1 MKEFRHIVIVSSLY
15 LPHLGGVEQFTQ
27 SLAKSLAVEC
37 KVTVLCLNTES
48 IPQDTRDG
56 RLTVQY
62 LPCYSMFC
70 GRLPI
75 PRPITGNLL
84 RSFFQSNQV
93 DFAIIQTRLYPLS
106 FQAARILSEKKIP
119 FILIEHGTGHIQFGK
134 GFMNRLWKLYEHGI
148 TFGLKR
154 YCKNYYGVSQA
165 SLDWLQHFGIS
176 GKGVIHNGVNPVDF
190 QELQPFFREKYNIPS
205 QAILIVFAG
214 RIQKEKG
221 ILDLLQAFYQIDSD
235 NVHLFIAGAGDMELM
250 DSWRVNSHIHILGQI
265 SHSEL
270 LSLFAES
277 QIFCLPTTYPEG
289 LPTVILEAGFSG
301 IPVITVDSGGI
312 RDVIFDDITGLFVES
327 GSPEQLRIKL
337 ELLIRNSSERQR
349 LGSNL
354 QNLIQKEFI
363 WPEII
368 KNIKSLW

>member
-1 MKEFRHIVIVSSLY
+1 MKEFRHIVIFSSLY

-27 SLAKSLAVEC
+27 SLAKSLAAEC
-37 KVTVLCLNTES
+37 KVSVICLNTEA

-62 LPCYSMFC
+62 LPCYSLFQ

-75 PRPITGNLL
+75 PRPITHHLL
-84 RSFFQSNQV
+84 RSFLQTNQIE
-93 DFAIIQTRLYPLS
+93 FAIIQTRLYPLS
-106 FQAARILSEKKIP
+106 LQAARILSELNIP

-134 GFMNRLWKLYEHGI
+134 GFMNRIWKLYEHGI
-148 TFGLKR
+148 TVGLKR

-165 SLDWLQHFGIS
+165 SLDWLHHFGIT
-176 GKGVIHNGVNPVDF
+176 GKGIIHNGVNPADF
-190 QELQPFFREKYNIPS
+190 QALQPLFREKFCIPS
-205 QAILIVFAG
+205 QAVLIVFAG
-214 RIQKEKG
+214 RILKEKG
-221 ILDLLQAFYQIDSD
+221 ILDLLQAFDRIDSD
-235 NVHLFIAGAGDMELM
+235 NVHLFIAGTGEMELL
-250 DSWRVNSHIHILGQI
+250 DSWRANPRIHILGQI

-301 IPVITVDSGGI
+301 IPVVTVDSGGI
-312 RDVIFDDITGLFVES
+312 RDVIFDDITGLFVKS
-327 GSPEQLRIKL
+327 GSPEQLRKKL
-337 ELLIRNSSERQR
+337 EHLIRNSSERQR

>member
-1 MKEFRHIVIVSSLY
+1 
-15 LPHLGGVEQFTQ
+15 
-27 SLAKSLAVEC
+27 
-37 KVTVLCLNTES
+37 
-48 IPQDTRDG
+48 
-56 RLTVQY
+56 
-62 LPCYSMFC
+62 
-70 GRLPI
+70 
-75 PRPITGNLL
+75 
-84 RSFFQSNQV
+84 
-93 DFAIIQTRLYPLS
+93 
-106 FQAARILSEKKIP
+106 
-119 FILIEHGTGHIQFGK
+119 
-134 GFMNRLWKLYEHGI
+134 
-148 TFGLKR
+148 
-154 YCKNYYGVSQA
+154 
-165 SLDWLQHFGIS
+165 
-176 GKGVIHNGVNPVDF
+176 
-190 QELQPFFREKYNIPS
+190 
-205 QAILIVFAG
+205 
-214 RIQKEKG
+214 
-221 ILDLLQAFYQIDSD
+221 
-235 NVHLFIAGAGDMELM
+235 MELL